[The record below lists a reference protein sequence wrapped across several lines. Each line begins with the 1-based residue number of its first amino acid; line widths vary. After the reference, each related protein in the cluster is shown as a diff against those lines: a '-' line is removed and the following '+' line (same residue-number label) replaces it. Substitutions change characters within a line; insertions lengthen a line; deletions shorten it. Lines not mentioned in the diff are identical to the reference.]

1 MVVAAQHSMKVASQ
15 SVRMGSRV
23 ASTSLRSM
31 AKVAGMETQPV
42 RQKDTDPAHSSAN
55 SSPRHKTS
63 CCGDC
68 FDDCRTCLNCGASTR
83 KDVILH
89 GSARPEKKWQ
99 FAAKKISLKKKLGRV
114 SVSAVADLAVTGLA
128 PEPKVDSSELG
139 PVIDPKGPAAEEE
152 SKAKMRKKLKKAF
165 DTFDKDKSG
174 DLSQQE
180 FREIMSMTVDLSADT
195 TLSEAEFEEMFARV
209 DLDRSGRISFEEYFA
224 WVQSP
229 TANALSPDRAVT
241 SETDTTDT
249 VSGTPKID

>member
-1 MVVAAQHSMKVASQ
+1 
-15 SVRMGSRV
+15 
-23 ASTSLRSM
+23 
-31 AKVAGMETQPV
+31 
-42 RQKDTDPAHSSAN
+42 
-55 SSPRHKTS
+55 
-63 CCGDC
+63 
-68 FDDCRTCLNCGASTR
+68 
-83 KDVILH
+83 
-89 GSARPEKKWQ
+89 
-99 FAAKKISLKKKLGRV
+99 V
-114 SVSAVADLAVTGLA
+114 SVSAVGDLAATGLA
-128 PEPKVDSSELG
+128 PEPKVDNSELG

-180 FREIMSMTVDLSADT
+180 FREIMSMTADGMSADT

-209 DLDRSGRISFEEYFA
+209 DSDRSGRISFEEYFA
-224 WVQSP
+224 WAQLP